1 MLGGFAH
8 VQGVPTWSSLKTAFK
23 KKYEI
28 CLPSVPHQL
37 TSCLSLH
44 RSTTAQHA
52 PGVMHT
58 QPSLVLHTSN
68 RSSFNCQALKHTQMG
83 KGIHVQSATRPLPP
97 ISACTCASLR
107 LGHAEHQPPHPFQDA
122 KTLKYVSNP
131 PLHAAPPTQ
140 RGVSQ
145 SSSLECVINSTSKSF
160 LIKCEWVEENLDF
173 L

>member
-1 MLGGFAH
+1 MTAPH
-8 VQGVPTWSSLKTAFK
+8 V
-23 KKYEI
+23 
-28 CLPSVPHQL
+28 
-37 TSCLSLH
+37 
-44 RSTTAQHA
+44 
-52 PGVMHT
+52 PGVMNT

-68 RSSFNCQALKHTQMG
+68 PSHFTCQALKHTQMG
-83 KGIHVQSATRPLPP
+83 QGIHVQVATSPLPP
-97 ISACTCASLR
+97 ISAFTRASLR
-107 LGHAEHQPPHPFQDA
+107 LGHIEQQPSHPFQDA
-122 KTLKYVSNP
+122 KTLKYKSNP

>member
-8 VQGVPTWSSLKTAFK
+8 VQGVPTWGSLKTAFQK
-23 KKYEI
+23 KCEI
-28 CLPSVPHQL
+28 WLPPVPHQL
-37 TSCLSLH
+37 ASCLSLH
-44 RSTTAQHA
+44 RSTTARDV

-58 QPSLVLHTSN
+58 QHSLVLHTSYQ
-68 RSSFNCQALKHTQMG
+68 SHFNCQALKPTRMG
-83 KGIHVQSATRPLPP
+83 KEIPVQSATSPLPP
-97 ISACTCASLR
+97 ISACTRVSLR
-107 LGHAEHQPPHPFQDA
+107 LGHAEHQPPHPFQDT

-131 PLHAAPPTQ
+131 PLHAAQPTQ